1 MYVIVLVL
9 IQLGQHR
16 IVSDQVLY
24 PTMDACEISRILLV
38 QRLED
43 SKPTKDSFT
52 FSKCT
57 KLSFEAD
64 KTKVIL

>member
-9 IQLGQHR
+9 IQLGQHK
-16 IVSDQVLY
+16 VASDQVLY
-24 PTMDACEISRILLV
+24 PTMDACEISRILLA

-57 KLSFEAD
+57 MISFEEN
-64 KTKVIL
+64 KSKVTL

>member
-9 IQLGQHR
+9 IQMGQHK
-16 IVSDQVLY
+16 VASDQVLY
-24 PTMDACEISRILLV
+24 PTMDACEISRILLA

-43 SKPTKDSFT
+43 SRPTKDSFT

-57 KLSFEAD
+57 MISFKEH
-64 KTKVIL
+64 KSKVTL

>member
-9 IQLGQHR
+9 IQMGQHK
-16 IVSDQVLY
+16 VASDQILY
-24 PTMDACEISRILLV
+24 PTMDACEISRILLA

-57 KLSFEAD
+57 MISFEEH
-64 KTKVIL
+64 KSKVTL

>member
-1 MYVIVLVL
+1 MYVIVMIL
-9 IQLGQHR
+9 IQMGQHK
-16 IVSDQVLY
+16 VASDQVLY

-57 KLSFEAD
+57 MISFEEN
-64 KTKVIL
+64 KSKVTL

>member
-9 IQLGQHR
+9 IQMGQHK
-16 IVSDQVLY
+16 VASDQVLY

-57 KLSFEAD
+57 MISFEEN
-64 KTKVIL
+64 KSKVTL

>member
-9 IQLGQHR
+9 IQMGQHK
-16 IVSDQVLY
+16 VASDQVLY

-43 SKPTKDSFT
+43 SKPTKDSVI

-57 KLSFEAD
+57 MLSFEEHRS
-64 KTKVIL
+64 KVSL